1 MESTIK
7 KLVKEL
13 VSKSAIEAGHGRSA
27 HYKCED
33 ALKRSVAYQQ
43 IAESADTQWEEM
55 TAKIHAKYT
64 TMADTAKAE
73 MVAEFGKMQN
83 AILTVEEVVNELDS
97 VWNAVA
103 DEDFAM
109 LSNLDDYF
117 TNWVR
122 AQWSEQYESL
132 DKLADDRNA
141 IESAIVEYYGA
152 EIRAELYS
160 AENK

>member
-1 MESTIK
+1 
-7 KLVKEL
+7 
-13 VSKSAIEAGHGRSA
+13 
-27 HYKCED
+27 
-33 ALKRSVAYQQ
+33 
-43 IAESADTQWEEM
+43 M
-55 TAKIHAKYT
+55 TAMIHDKYT
-64 TMADTAKAE
+64 ALAASAMAE
-73 MVAEFGKMQN
+73 MVAEFGKLQS

-109 LSNLDDYF
+109 LSNLDDSLI
-117 TNWVR
+117 NWVR